1 MNVTAWR
8 ESYEHLLSAQ
18 FLASLS
24 IDERVESWRRGLARD
39 PRSTVVADVDG
50 EVRGYA
56 TAGIP
61 RSEEK
66 PRDLELYMIYQLAGM
81 HGSGSG
87 QALLDAVLGDRPAFV
102 WVAELNPR
110 AIAFYR
116 RNGFEAD
123 GACTV
128 ARQWESLAEIRMVR

>member
-24 IDERVESWRRGLARD
+24 IGERVESWRRGLARD

-61 RSEEK
+61 RSEE
-66 PRDLELYMIYQLAGM
+66 
-81 HGSGSG
+81 
-87 QALLDAVLGDRPAFV
+87 
-102 WVAELNPR
+102 
-110 AIAFYR
+110 
-116 RNGFEAD
+116 
-123 GACTV
+123 
-128 ARQWESLAEIRMVR
+128 